1 MTSSRAPR
9 PPQDLRG
16 RGRAWWRSVHATWE
30 LSEPET
36 QLAHEIGR
44 LLDMADALAAMIAR
58 DGVEV
63 GDPDGPPKTHPAIPQ
78 LRASQLSL
86 GRLIGQLG
94 LEGADGHSVDTTT
107 TARARRAA
115 RARWDRGNV
124 RQLPSGLA

>member
-1 MTSSRAPR
+1 MGTGMSNPKTPR
-9 PPQDLRG
+9 PPADLRQ

-36 QLAHEIGR
+36 QIAREIGR
-44 LLDMADALAAMIAR
+44 ALDIADALAALIAR
-58 DGVEV
+58 DGIEV
-63 GDPDGPPKTHPAIPQ
+63 GGPDGPPKTHPAIPQ
-78 LRASQLSL
+78 LRSTQLGI

-94 LEGADGHSVDTTT
+94 LEGADGHVVDTTT
-107 TARARRAA
+107 TA